1 MVHFLISDGK
11 SPNRM
16 ENNWMGAIGGAISDE
31 VAREGPLKRWLEQV
45 PECREATNDAK
56 IWGTAC
62 QREVMRVQ
70 RPRGW
75 TWA

>member
-1 MVHFLISDGK
+1 
-11 SPNRM
+11 M

-56 IWGTAC
+56 IWGQHAKE
-62 QREVMRVQ
+62 R
-70 RPRGW
+70 
-75 TWA
+75 